1 MVGTISLYDA
11 AGERQHTTYVAARP
25 ESGRATFPERRQRE
39 VEQVK
44 RLYPQAHY
52 QGLADGAPENWTF
65 LEPLSETQVLDF
77 GVGKKQDELG
87 RNGNISKFE
96 VVN

>member
-1 MVGTISLYDA
+1 MSNGVVRSATHQDKKIVLNSLFNTI
-11 AGERQHTTYVAARP
+11 
-25 ESGRATFPERRQRE
+25 
-39 VEQVK
+39 
-44 RLYPQAHY
+44 
-52 QGLADGAPENWTF
+52 
-65 LEPLSETQVLDF
+65 F